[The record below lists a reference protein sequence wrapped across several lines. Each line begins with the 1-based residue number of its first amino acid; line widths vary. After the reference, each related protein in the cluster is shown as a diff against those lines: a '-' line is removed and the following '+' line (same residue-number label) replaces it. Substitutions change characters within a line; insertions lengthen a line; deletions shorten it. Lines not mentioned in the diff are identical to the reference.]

1 MGTNVMGTLSMKFR
15 DGIFGLTLT
24 SALALAAFSANAA
37 DMYRG
42 EPAGGYKDGPV
53 YVANTWTGF
62 YVGASVGAAW
72 GTDDIV
78 DKNNLNGGAHY
89 SIEDTSVITIHE
101 AHSRKD

>member
-42 EPAGGYKDGPV
+42 EAPGGYKDAP
-53 YVANTWTGF
+53 YIPANTWT
-62 YVGASVGAAW
+62 AQAQ
-72 GTDDIV
+72 
-78 DKNNLNGGAHY
+78 
-89 SIEDTSVITIHE
+89 
-101 AHSRKD
+101 